1 MTKFIP
7 LSVPNL
13 KGNELA
19 YVTEAVKTEWV
30 STGGPYV
37 NDFEKNIA
45 SYVGSSG
52 AVSCQNGTAGLHI
65 ALLLMGVGLND
76 EVLVPTLT
84 FIAAV
89 NPVKY
94 VGAHPIFIDCDD
106 GLTMDPKK
114 LRAFCVEECD
124 YVDGKLINRTSKNH
138 IKALIVVHVFGNLA
152 QMDEILE
159 ICHKYNLKCIEDAT
173 EALGTYVLSG
183 KAQGK
188 HAGLFGDIGVYSFNG
203 NKIMTTGG
211 GGMIVSK
218 DPELLKK
225 AKHLTTQAKADEL
238 NFIHDEVGYNYRMTN
253 MQAALGIA
261 QLETMEAFIETK
273 IRNYDFYKQ
282 AIEKIDGLRVLNFRD
297 DLRCNHW
304 FYSVYVEENFPL
316 TRDELIQFL
325 AQHKIQT
332 RPIWGLIHQQIP
344 YLHDQAYKIEKAQN
358 YWEHI
363 VNIPCST
370 NLTLE
375 DAQTVVDAII
385 EASHVTRTNR

>member
-1 MTKFIP
+1 
-7 LSVPNL
+7 
-13 KGNELA
+13 
-19 YVTEAVKTEWV
+19 
-30 STGGPYV
+30 
-37 NDFEKNIA
+37 
-45 SYVGSSG
+45 
-52 AVSCQNGTAGLHI
+52 
-65 ALLLMGVGLND
+65 
-76 EVLVPTLT
+76 
-84 FIAAV
+84 
-89 NPVKY
+89 
-94 VGAHPIFIDCDD
+94 
-106 GLTMDPKK
+106 
-114 LRAFCVEECD
+114 
-124 YVDGKLINRTSKNH
+124 
-138 IKALIVVHVFGNLA
+138 
-152 QMDEILE
+152 
-159 ICHKYNLKCIEDAT
+159 
-173 EALGTYVLSG
+173 VLSG

-282 AIEKIDGLRVLNFRD
+282 AIEKIDGLRVLKFRD

-385 EASHVTRTNR
+385 EASHATRTNR